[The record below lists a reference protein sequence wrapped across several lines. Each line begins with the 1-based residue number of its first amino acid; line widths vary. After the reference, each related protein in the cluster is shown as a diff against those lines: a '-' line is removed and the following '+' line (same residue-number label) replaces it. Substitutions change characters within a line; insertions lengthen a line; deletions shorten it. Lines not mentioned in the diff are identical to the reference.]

1 MNGRRAEASQMASEL
16 KCREW
21 VIGDSLRSP
30 YWRRLASFKLATVGL
45 LFIGDSWLSSNRQ
58 RLALVGD
65 EWLLL
70 ATVGS

>member
-16 KCREW
+16 KRHEW

-58 RLALVGD
+58 RLALVSD